1 MKLKIRKIQIFE
13 KSKISAALKQLQST
27 GLRCLIVIDKNKKY
41 LGTITDGD
49 LRKDLLK
56 NKDFSKNIS
65 KIYNS
70 NSFYFKNKNFS
81 EKIAVKLI
89 KEKGIPM
96 IPILDKNGFPLDY
109 YNLLNSKKDKL
120 LEKKKL
126 IKDNKILIMAGGLGS
141 RLKPFTSILP
151 KPLIPYKDKPVLIH
165 IMDGFK
171 KNGFNN
177 FLISINA
184 KNRILK
190 FYLSEFNKIYDFDY
204 IQENNPLGTAGIL
217 KKIKK
222 PHKDFFII
230 NCDSLI
236 NINANNLLNFHK
248 DNKNILTLVVSIKK
262 IDIPYGVCTLSKN
275 NKSLLQIEEKPEK
288 NFFANTGLYI
298 CSPQI
303 LNFLPKKK
311 KFDMNYLINNLKR
324 KNKKIGIFPVKD
336 SDWKDTGNWI
346 DYLNINQSDKNG

>member
-27 GLRCLIVIDKNKKY
+27 GLRCLIVINKNKKY

-49 LRKDLLK
+49 IRKDLLK

-70 NSFYFKNKNFS
+70 NSFYFKKENFS

-89 KEKGIPM
+89 KEKGIPI
-96 IPILDKNGFPLDY
+96 IPILDKNDFPLDY

-141 RLKPFTSILP
+141 RLKTFKSILP

-262 IDIPYGVCTLSKN
+262 
-275 NKSLLQIEEKPEK
+275 
-288 NFFANTGLYI
+288 
-298 CSPQI
+298 
-303 LNFLPKKK
+303 
-311 KFDMNYLINNLKR
+311 LISHMEYA
-324 KNKKIGIFPVKD
+324 P
-336 SDWKDTGNWI
+336 
-346 DYLNINQSDKNG
+346 